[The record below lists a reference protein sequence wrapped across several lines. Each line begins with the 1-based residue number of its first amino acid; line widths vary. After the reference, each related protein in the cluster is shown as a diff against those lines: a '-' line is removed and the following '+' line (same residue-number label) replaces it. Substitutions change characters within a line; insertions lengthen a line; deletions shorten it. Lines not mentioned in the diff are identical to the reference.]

1 MERLIGD
8 TGRKDTG
15 KLILC
20 IGAIHGNELSG
31 VLALERVFNY
41 LYKNDITLN
50 GRLIGFRG
58 NLQAIERGQRFID
71 RDLNRVW
78 ADEII
83 QTALKK
89 PYLFAEYSELKQ
101 LFEAFQQ
108 VGFAD
113 YPNRVFLDLH
123 TTSAENGTFIMVE
136 DLEDTA
142 YMVNQLHAP
151 VILGLHNGL
160 LNTNVPYMHMHGFKA
175 MAFEAGKIGSHQAID
190 NQELT
195 IWQILHAN
203 DFIEWK
209 DIPDNIQ
216 NYTLLLDQN
225 AHLPQVMKLDYCHKI
240 HPNDN
245 FIMKPGF
252 KNFDY
257 IKRGTLLA
265 EDDNGEIRATS
276 DGFMLMPLYQK
287 EGNDGFFL
295 VSEVKESKED
305 LSLME

>member
-113 YPNRVFLDLH
+113 YPDRIFLDLH

-203 DFIEWK
+203 DFIAWE
-209 DIPDNIQ
+209 DVPDNIQ

-225 AHLPQVMKLDYCHKI
+225 AHLPQVMKLEYCHKI
-240 HPNDN
+240 YPDDN
-245 FIMKPGF
+245 FVMKPGF
-252 KNFDY
+252 KNFDL
-257 IKRGTLLA
+257 I
-265 EDDNGEIRATS
+265 
-276 DGFMLMPLYQK
+276 
-287 EGNDGFFL
+287 
-295 VSEVKESKED
+295 
-305 LSLME
+305 

>member
-8 TGRKDTG
+8 IGKTDKG

-41 LYKNDITLN
+41 LNKNQIMLN
-50 GRLIGFRG
+50 GRLVGLRG

-78 ADEII
+78 SDKIL

-89 PYLFAEYSELKQ
+89 PYLFAEYAELKQ
-101 LFEAFQQ
+101 LFEAFQK

-113 YPNRVFLDLH
+113 YPDRVFLDLH
-123 TTSAENGTFIMVE
+123 TTSAENGTFTMVE
-136 DLEDTA
+136 EMESTA
-142 YMVNQLHAP
+142 YMANRLHAP

-195 IWQILHAN
+195 IWQVLHLN
-203 DFIEWK
+203 GFIEWEQV
-209 DIPDNIQ
+209 PDNIQ

-225 AHLPQVMKLDYCHKI
+225 AHLPQILKLDYCHKI
-240 HPNDN
+240 KPGDN
-245 FIMKPGF
+245 FNMQPGY
-252 KNFDY
+252 KNFDQVK
-257 IKRGTLLA
+257 IGDLLA
-265 EDDNGEIRATS
+265 TDINGEIRAIS

-305 LSLME
+305 FSLMK